1 MSAKATTNSFP
12 PGFFNGAGFSH
23 NTISSGDHSGSGLT
37 QTGNDANLTT
47 KVLTEKV
54 RTTSRWF
61 SVFECF
67 LLDSVRYSQS
77 DLNLFSV

>member
-1 MSAKATTNSFP
+1 MTNSFP
-12 PGFFNGAGFSH
+12 PGFFNGLS
-23 NTISSGDHSGSGLT
+23 TISSGDHSGSGLT

-54 RTTSRWF
+54 RTSRGF

-67 LLDSVRYSQS
+67 LLDSVRYSPS